1 MNEINIDISEN
12 NYFYYEDP
20 FDNLIG
26 DNEIFSE
33 SEDGGLVL
41 NNFSGSLSKEQIEII
56 SAISEFYK
64 CLHKKYKIVNQ
75 DNLCCINKELF
86 EKFKPLQ
93 NFIFRKNKQSPIE
106 NKINYWVGF
115 RKKWYYW
122 LLFIFI
128 FGELRLHFLKKRLP
142 EHKSDNNLDD
152 ALNNFFSKLKPLRCF
167 YSTMDMLAPKD
178 FEAKNISVN
187 ELLLKHKNIFKFKI
201 ITPQENGVIQSGMVS
216 LVHRTKF
223 GDKNYFYKKMDVL
236 EKVPDTRDEEKLT
249 DKQKQSLSMGNYH
262 GANENDVVIVDPI
275 FRQLAMP
282 IIAEHFGFDNVIPTE
297 IAFLREGENLEPV
310 CLMEEAKGKIGYQ
323 IFFYCNEA
331 SKECAENC
339 DKKYDIEL
347 VDASDPDLQ
356 IEALKLAI
364 VDCIGLNLDRHAGNM
379 FLHKTKDGK
388 FKFTAIDND
397 WVCLLKPNF
406 WYSYNLSY
414 FFTAK
419 FPLITSNLK
428 AEVLSKLNDTDGIEK
443 LLAKLEGKIN
453 RGPGGKKVVDALKER
468 INCFK
473 GYIDKECKIIDEL
486 NSKTAERFLVEC
498 YVTTDN
504 PISAMMSMVQE
515 LHSEKLLEKTENPSA
530 EENNKPKTITDET
543 NIIKT

>member
-1 MNEINIDISEN
+1 
-12 NYFYYEDP
+12 
-20 FDNLIG
+20 
-26 DNEIFSE
+26 
-33 SEDGGLVL
+33 
-41 NNFSGSLSKEQIEII
+41 
-56 SAISEFYK
+56 
-64 CLHKKYKIVNQ
+64 
-75 DNLCCINKELF
+75 
-86 EKFKPLQ
+86 
-93 NFIFRKNKQSPIE
+93 
-106 NKINYWVGF
+106 
-115 RKKWYYW
+115 
-122 LLFIFI
+122 
-128 FGELRLHFLKKRLP
+128 
-142 EHKSDNNLDD
+142 
-152 ALNNFFSKLKPLRCF
+152 
-167 YSTMDMLAPKD
+167 
-178 FEAKNISVN
+178 
-187 ELLLKHKNIFKFKI
+187 
-201 ITPQENGVIQSGMVS
+201 
-216 LVHRTKF
+216 
-223 GDKNYFYKKMDVL
+223 MDVC
-236 EKVPDTRDEEKLT
+236 EKVPNINNEKKLT
-249 DKQKQSLSMGNYH
+249 NREKQNLIMGNYD

-323 IFFYCNEA
+323 IFFYYNEA

-453 RGPGGKKVVDALKER
+453 RGPGGKKVMQALKER
-468 INCFK
+468 INLFK
-473 GYIDKECKIIDEL
+473 GYIDKECKVIDEL
-486 NSKTAERFLVEC
+486 NSKTAKTCTESHWNC
-498 YVTTDN
+498 TKNN
-504 PISAMMSMVQE
+504 PISALNHWTQ
-515 LHSEKLLEKTENPSA
+515 HRCHPEKISKKLPGIGEKIMNARHANEVLAPKMDMTEN
-530 EENNKPKTITDET
+530 KGYTQ
-543 NIIKT
+543 

>member
-1 MNEINIDISEN
+1 MNKMNIDTSEN

-20 FDNLIG
+20 FSDFVGENK
-26 DNEIFSE
+26 IFKE
-33 SEDGGLVL
+33 SEEGGLVL
-41 NNFSGSLSKEQIEII
+41 NNVSGLPFQEQNETIGLV
-56 SAISEFYK
+56 SEFYK
-64 CLHKKYKIVNQ
+64 CLHKKYETVNQ
-75 DNLCCINKELF
+75 KTLCFINKELF

-249 DKQKQSLSMGNYH
+249 DKQKQSLSMGNYD

-323 IFFYCNEA
+323 IFLYYDENTKAE
-331 SKECAENC
+331 AENC

-347 VDASDPDLQ
+347 VDASNPDLQ

-397 WVCLLKPNF
+397 WVCLLKLNF

-428 AEVLSKLNDTDGIEK
+428 AEVLSKLNDTDEIK
-443 LLAKLEGKIN
+443 RLMAKLEGKIN
-453 RGPGGKKVVDALKER
+453 RGPGGKKVMEAMKNR
-468 INCFK
+468 INAFK
-473 GYIDKECKIIDEL
+473 NYIGACEVIDEL
-486 NSKTAERFLVEC
+486 NDKTAEKFMVQC
-498 YVTTDN
+498 YATTDN
-504 PISAMMSMVQE
+504 PISAMTPIVQM
-515 LHSEKLLEKTENPSA
+515 LHSEKLLEKIKDQSLENS
-530 EENNKPKTITDET
+530 KPKTISNET
-543 NIIKT
+543 NIIET